1 MEVSGTDSTQ
11 TKHVEYSNPPTIVSF
26 FCGCGG
32 LDLGFRG
39 DFVYHSEQYDKLPFN
54 IVAAY
59 DYEKHCVDTYNQY
72 FGPIAIQKDL
82 SDCDMSEIPKADILI
97 GGFPCQE
104 FSSCGPLGGLNS
116 ERGQLYRAM
125 VKYAEMHKPKIVVG
139 ENVVNLGR
147 MDEGSVIQT
156 IIKDFEGIGYR
167 FERWDMNAYDYGV
180 PQNRSRILL
189 VGVREDLKGFP
200 IMPEPRFKDN
210 HRTIKWAIGDLEDVL
225 DESVPNQ
232 SQYFKASKA
241 KKGNGQGDEISDPNK
256 PSYTMR
262 ANPKSRVQFHYNGQ
276 RRLTIREC
284 ARIQTFPD
292 DFIFSHS
299 MTTSTS
305 EIGNAV
311 PPILAYQVASSISD
325 YVRK

>member
-1 MEVSGTDSTQ
+1 MNEVERSSHDTESI
-11 TKHVEYSNPPTIVSF
+11 KYENPPTIVSF

-39 DFVYHSEQYDKLPFN
+39 DFTYHSEYYEKLPFN
-54 IVAAY
+54 IIAAY
-59 DYEKHCVDTYNQY
+59 DYEKHCVETYNDY
-72 FGPIAIQKDL
+72 FGPVATQKDL
-82 SDCDMSEIPKADILI
+82 SDCDMAEIPRADILL

-116 ERGQLYRAM
+116 KRGQLYRAM
-125 VKYAEMHKPKIVVG
+125 IKYAETHHPKIVVG

-147 MDEGSVIQT
+147 MDDGGVINT
-156 IIKDFEGIGYR
+156 IITDFERAGYT
-167 FERWDMNAYDYGV
+167 FKRWDLNAYDYGV

-189 VGVREDLKGFP
+189 VGVRNDLSGFP
-200 IMPEPRFKDN
+200 VMPEAKFKGN
-210 HRTIKWAIGDLEDVL
+210 PRTIKWAIEDLEDIE

-241 KKGNGQGDEISDPNK
+241 KKGNGQGDELSDPNK
-256 PSYTMR
+256 PSYAMR
-262 ANPKSRVQFHYNGQ
+262 ANPKSRVQFHYNGK

-292 DFIFSHS
+292 DFVFSHS
-299 MTTSTS
+299 MTTSMS

-311 PPILAYQVASSISD
+311 PPLLAYQVAQSISN
-325 YVRK
+325 YVKM